1 MKIKATILALM
12 IAPLLVA
19 GCATMQPQP
28 PPPGCE
34 NAILYQTSFV
44 PLGPVVVRSGL
55 STLAVL
61 APTTRPAI
69 LQAAKWAEGAF
80 NQGNLVGGIGYL
92 IAVLVTQSDDPLTR
106 LLVMNARITLDALS
120 LYPGI
125 QNAVLTDCDRNIL
138 VSLAQN
144 VKRDVE
150 SLSGSRFRR

>member
-1 MKIKATILALM
+1 MKTKLVALTLC
-12 IAPLLVA
+12 IALLVA

-44 PLGPVVVRSGL
+44 PLGPVVVRAGL
-55 STLAVL
+55 FDLAVL
-61 APTTRPAI
+61 APDTRKAI
-69 LQAAKWAEGAF
+69 IQGATWAEGAF

-92 IAVLVTQSDDPLTR
+92 IAVLVMQSDDPLVRIVT
-106 LLVMNARITLDALS
+106 MNARIALEALS
-120 LYPGI
+120 LYPAI
-125 QNAVLTDCDRNIL
+125 QAAVLTDCDKNIL

-144 VKRDVE
+144 VRRDVE